1 MRRLSVFLAVA
12 LLAFCSAIAVAP
24 VRAIAA
30 DGVSDHRSN
39 QSAEYAETARAGGI
53 DHAVTYRD
61 MQSPAADGSGTFIP
75 RPEPQSQSVEFL
87 ADLDPEGLSFVE
99 WMIVAALAAFIAFLI
114 WKYGGAFHWER
125 LGKADIG
132 ARPSLSKPSTSAPE
146 DGPPL
151 GLDALARMGAGD
163 SAAREE
169 ALVRLV
175 DLVLRRVLSWHGAD
189 LRHSVTTREALRAVP
204 GTSPWRAPL
213 LDIVLGAERVR
224 FGGWPL
230 SQPAFERYLTAAR
243 AILDE
248 RANRPGDVA

>member
-1 MRRLSVFLAVA
+1 MSRTPE
-12 LLAFCSAIAVAP
+12 SA
-24 VRAIAA
+24 
-30 DGVSDHRSN
+30 S
-39 QSAEYAETARAGGI
+39 AGG
-53 DHAVTYRD
+53 D
-61 MQSPAADGSGTFIP
+61 
-75 RPEPQSQSVEFL
+75 
-87 ADLDPEGLSFVE
+87 
-99 WMIVAALAAFIAFLI
+99 
-114 WKYGGAFHWER
+114 
-125 LGKADIG
+125 
-132 ARPSLSKPSTSAPE
+132 

-163 SAAREE
+163 GAAREE

-175 DLVLRRVLSWHGAD
+175 ELVLRRVLSRHGSD
-189 LRHSVTTREALRAVP
+189 LRRSVTTREALRAVP

-248 RANRPGDVA
+248 RKPDNPTGHTA